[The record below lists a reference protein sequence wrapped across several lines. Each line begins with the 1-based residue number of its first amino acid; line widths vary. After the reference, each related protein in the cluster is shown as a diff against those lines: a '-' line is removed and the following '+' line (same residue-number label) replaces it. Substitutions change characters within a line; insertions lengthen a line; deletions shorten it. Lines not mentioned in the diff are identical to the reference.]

1 MTKDKVTP
9 KIKSLED
16 LPVQFYLQM
25 LTELHNCIITLRK
38 AFINVPGEHGKFF
51 SFLADGVM
59 DKDYKQYIMLTQALQ
74 LHLDNSDIDQSR
86 ESNKEEQEFVDS
98 LMDNLIDFH
107 KTLNKLDDD
116 AKDDLLESVGFGD
129 ELKPKRNEVRNEA

>member
-38 AFINVPGEHGKFF
+38 AFINVPGEHGKIF